1 MSIEQAIQISL
12 VDFLASM
19 EFHPAQVRGYKLWY
33 LSPFRAESKPSFKV
47 NVEMNLWYDFGEGV
61 GGGII
66 PLAKRLFGTDDIAAI
81 LKRMETQPGIP
92 VCAIPARPPSV
103 KRKEE
108 PTMKNIHSQPLTHHA
123 LADYLAKRGIPLEIG
138 RSYCCEVHYEIHGKR
153 YFALGFPN
161 SSGGYELRN
170 PYFKGC
176 MGRKDIT
183 ILKGEEVKELDT
195 SCCHVFEGF
204 FDFLSFR
211 VLQAMGKLRLP
222 SYGSTHYIILNS
234 VNNLGKA
241 LREMTHIERIFTY
254 LDNDQAGRKATETI
268 LGLYAPRTVDLSFM
282 FEDHNDLND
291 YLLHLNAEA
300 KKQ

>member
-19 EFHPAQVRGYKLWY
+19 GFHPAIVRGYKLWY

-103 KRKEE
+103 KQKEE
-108 PTMKNIHSQPLTHHA
+108 PAMKNIHSQPLTHHA
-123 LADYLAKRGIPLEIG
+123 LVDYLVKRGIPLEIG

-204 FDFLSFR
+204 FD
-211 VLQAMGKLRLP
+211 
-222 SYGSTHYIILNS
+222 S

-282 FEDHNDLND
+282 FEGYNDLND
-291 YLLHLNAEA
+291 YLLHVKADG

>member
-19 EFHPAQVRGYKLWY
+19 GFNPAQVRGYKLWY

-103 KRKEE
+103 TRKEE
-108 PTMKNIHSQPLTHHA
+108 PAMKNIHSQPLTHHA

-138 RSYCCEVHYEIHGKR
+138 KSYCREVHYEIHGKRYYEIHGKR

-161 SSGGYELRN
+161 SSGSYELRN

-183 ILKGEEVKELDT
+183 ILKGEEVKELD
-195 SCCHVFEGF
+195 
-204 FDFLSFR
+204 
-211 VLQAMGKLRLP
+211 P
-222 SYGSTHYIILNS
+222 S
-234 VNNLGKA
+234 
-241 LREMTHIERIFTY
+241 
-254 LDNDQAGRKATETI
+254 
-268 LGLYAPRTVDLSFM
+268 
-282 FEDHNDLND
+282 
-291 YLLHLNAEA
+291 NAFGEV
-300 KKQ
+300 

>member
-19 EFHPAQVRGYKLWY
+19 GFHPAIVRGYKLWY

-103 KRKEE
+103 KQKEE
-108 PTMKNIHSQPLTHHA
+108 PAMKNIHSQPLTHHA
-123 LADYLAKRGIPLEIG
+123 LVDYLVKRGIPLEIG

-211 VLQAMGKLRLP
+211 VLQAMGRLRLP

-241 LREMTHIERIFTY
+241 LTTRLDGKRRRLSLVSMHLAPLTSPSCLRGTMT
-254 LDNDQAGRKATETI
+254 
-268 LGLYAPRTVDLSFM
+268 
-282 FEDHNDLND
+282 
-291 YLLHLNAEA
+291 
-300 KKQ
+300 

>member
-19 EFHPAQVRGYKLWY
+19 RFHPAQVRGYKLWY

-66 PLAKRLFGTDDIAAI
+66 TLAKRLFGTDDIAAI
-81 LKRMETQPGIP
+81 LKRMDTHPGIP
-92 VCAIPARPPSV
+92 VCAIPTTPPSV

-108 PTMKNIHSQPLTHHA
+108 PVMKNIHSQPLTHPA
-123 LADYLAKRGIPLEIG
+123 LVTYLAKRGIPLEIG
-138 RSYCCEVHYEIHGKR
+138 RSYCREVHYEIYGKR
-153 YFALGFPN
+153 YFALGFFN

-170 PYFKGC
+170 PYFKGG
-176 MGRKDIT
+176 MGRKDIS
-183 ILKGEEVKELDT
+183 ILKGEKVAELDT
-195 SCCHVFEGF
+195 SSCHVFEGF

-211 VLQAMGKLRLP
+211 VLQNMGKLRLP
-222 SYGSTHYIILNS
+222 SYGTTHYIILNS
-234 VNNLGKA
+234 VNNLEKA
-241 LREMTHIERIFTY
+241 LREMTHVERIFTY

-268 LGLYAPRTVDLSFM
+268 LGLYAPRTVDLSVM
-282 FEDHNDLND
+282 FEGYNDLND
-291 YLLHLNAEA
+291 YLLHVKADG

>member
-19 EFHPAQVRGYKLWY
+19 GFHPTKVRGYKLWY

-66 PLAKRLFGTDDIAAI
+66 PLAKRMFGTNDIAVI
-81 LKRMETQPGIP
+81 LSRIEAQPGFPVSSIP
-92 VCAIPARPPSV
+92 SRSPSY

-108 PTMKNIHSQPLTHHA
+108 PTMSNVQVQSLNHHA
-123 LADYLAKRGIPLEIG
+123 LTAYLTKRGIQLEVG
-138 RSYCCEVHYEIHGKR
+138 KSYCREVHYEIHGKR
-153 YFALGFPN
+153 YFALAFPN
-161 SSGGYELRN
+161 NSGGYELRN

-183 ILKGEEVKELDT
+183 ILHDKEVDGLDT

-211 VLQAMGKLRLP
+211 MLLTMGKLRLP
-222 SYGSTHYIILNS
+222 SYGTTRYIILNS
-234 VNNLGKA
+234 VNNLEKA
-241 LREMTHIERIFTY
+241 LREMTQVEHIFTY

-268 LGLYAPRTVDLSFM
+268 LGLYAPRTTDFSFM
-282 FEDHNDLND
+282 FEGYNDLND
-291 YLLHLNAEA
+291 YLLNLKADVT
-300 KKQ
+300 KQ

>member
-19 EFHPAQVRGYKLWY
+19 GFHPAQVRGYKIWY

-108 PTMKNIHSQPLTHHA
+108 PAMKNIQSQPLTHHA
-123 LADYLAKRGIPLEIG
+123 LVDYLVKRGIPLEIG

-183 ILKGEEVKELDT
+183 ALEGEKVAELDT
-195 SCCHVFEGF
+195 SCCHVFEG
-204 FDFLSFR
+204 SS
-211 VLQAMGKLRLP
+211 VSCKPWAGCGCQAMARRTTSFLTL
-222 SYGSTHYIILNS
+222 STIS
-234 VNNLGKA
+234 
-241 LREMTHIERIFTY
+241 ER
-254 LDNDQAGRKATETI
+254 
-268 LGLYAPRTVDLSFM
+268 
-282 FEDHNDLND
+282 H
-291 YLLHLNAEA
+291 
-300 KKQ
+300 